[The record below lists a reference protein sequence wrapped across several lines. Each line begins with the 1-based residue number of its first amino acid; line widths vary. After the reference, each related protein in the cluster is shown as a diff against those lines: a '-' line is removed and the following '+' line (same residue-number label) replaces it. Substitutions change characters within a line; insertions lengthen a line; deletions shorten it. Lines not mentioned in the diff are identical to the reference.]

1 MSWKISILTL
11 MVLTVLVYGSIKIG
25 EYRFESM
32 VSNEIDELLLQS
44 KRSTLPKISEA
55 DLNGLPEPVQ
65 RYLRY
70 AQVIGKTPIHTV
82 RLKQTGTIRMGP
94 DQGKMNFEATQF
106 YCTDPGSFVW
116 NARVQ
121 MFPGIWIAGRDKY
134 LDGSGN
140 MLIKLF
146 ALVPLVDAKGSELDQ
161 GTILRFINEHF
172 WFPTAYLND
181 YFTWIPIDDQT
192 AEAVVDYAGIRA
204 RIIYYFN
211 QSGQMINFETERYRS
226 LSDGRSELTRWS
238 TPIRNYMEINGFFVP
253 TEGEA
258 VWHMQTE
265 NFKYIDLKITDIQYD
280 YGWNQAE

>member
-11 MVLTVLVYGSIKIG
+11 LILGILGYGSIKIG

-32 VSNEIDELLLQS
+32 VSNEIDDLLLQS
-44 KRSTLPKISEA
+44 KSTPSRIISET

-70 AQVIGKTPIHTV
+70 AQVVGKKPINTV
-82 RLKQTGTIRMGP
+82 RLKQTGTIRMDP
-94 DQGKMNFEATQF
+94 NKGKMNFEATQF

-121 MFPGIWIAGRDKY
+121 MFPGIWITGRDKY
-134 LDGSGN
+134 LGGSGN
-140 MLIKLF
+140 MLIKLL
-146 ALVPLVDAKGSELDQ
+146 ALVPLVDAKGFELDQ

-181 YFTWIPIDDQT
+181 YFTWIPIDEQT
-192 AEAVVDYAGIRA
+192 VEAVVDYGGIRS

-238 TPIRNYMEINGFFVP
+238 TPIRNYREMNGFFVP

-258 VWHMQTE
+258 VWHMQTQ
-265 NFKYIDLKITDIQYD
+265 NFNYINLRITDLQYD
-280 YGWNQAE
+280 YGWNQTE